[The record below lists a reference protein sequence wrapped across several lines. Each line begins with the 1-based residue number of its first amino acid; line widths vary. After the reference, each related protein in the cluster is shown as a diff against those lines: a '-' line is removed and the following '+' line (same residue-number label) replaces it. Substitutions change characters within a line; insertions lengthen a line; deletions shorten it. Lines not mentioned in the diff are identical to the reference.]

1 MDAITSTLC
10 LSLFF
15 MAAGATGVNVA
26 LGKTAFQ
33 TSNYQDGA
41 ASRAV
46 DGNTATNWL
55 DGSCTHTRDSGEDNP
70 TWWVDLGQSYGIDRL
85 VIFNRRDCCAE
96 RLNPFNIH
104 IGDSDQVS
112 MNPKCGGDHHI
123 NVTQPSIS
131 VSCQGMEGR
140 YVGIRLPGYSRTLTL
155 CEVQVFSEGETGK
168 STGTWYNKPLNLTLV
183 CLGCAAGIIAMGYYG
198 YRRKHQ
204 RQQQVDPQD

>member
-1 MDAITSTLC
+1 MWMKLKCHCTFS
-10 LSLFF
+10 
-15 MAAGATGVNVA
+15 V
-26 LGKTAFQ
+26 
-33 TSNYQDGA
+33 SNTY
-41 ASRAV
+41 
-46 DGNTATNWL
+46 
-55 DGSCTHTRDSGEDNP
+55 
-70 TWWVDLGQSYGIDRL
+70 RL

-155 CEVQVFSEGETGK
+155 CEVQVFSANQTGEITTTPRNETPSTDTTAQTQATSAQMLFSAQSTQQSTYEGSTVSHDITIQTTTQAEGETGK